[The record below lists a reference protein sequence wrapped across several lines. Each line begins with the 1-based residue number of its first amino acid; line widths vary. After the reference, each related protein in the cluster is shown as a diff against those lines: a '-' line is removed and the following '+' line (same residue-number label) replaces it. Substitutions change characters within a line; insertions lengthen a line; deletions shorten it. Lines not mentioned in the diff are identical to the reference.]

1 VAEERFTRLKATTNQ
16 KITWL
21 VLMVLGL
28 LALGT
33 LGYVLLEGWGPVD
46 ALFMTVITLTTV
58 GFSEVKP
65 LSTTGRLFTMG
76 LILLG
81 VGTLAYGLRTLG
93 ELVLERDY
101 LRQWRK
107 KRIMRQVE
115 TMRDHVIVCGYGR
128 VGQSVVTTLLEGK
141 RPFVVVEKTVR
152 PIEALIALGCAVI
165 EGDAT
170 NDAVLRQAGVE
181 RAWGMIVCA
190 GDDSVNLFIVLSAR
204 AINPDL
210 FIIARCVD
218 GGNEAKM
225 RLAGA
230 NRVISPYQI
239 GGRHMA
245 NIAIRPH
252 IVDFFE
258 VATLDSGEE
267 VWVEEVIV
275 AAQAFLAGKTVGE
288 ADVRRETGVT
298 LIALRHTIEPG
309 QTSTIVPDANTR
321 LMAGDELI
329 VVGTREQL
337 THLERL
343 AR

>member
-1 VAEERFTRLKATTNQ
+1 MKGTTNR
-16 KITWL
+16 KITLL

-33 LGYVLLEGWGPVD
+33 LGYILLEGWGPVD

-58 GFSEVKP
+58 GFSEVNP
-65 LSTTGRLFTMG
+65 LSTAGRLFTIG

-107 KRIMRQVE
+107 RRIMRQVDL
-115 TMRDHVIVCGYGR
+115 MRDHVIVCGYGR
-128 VGQSVVTTLLEGK
+128 VGESVVVTLLEGK
-141 RPFVVVEKTVR
+141 RPFVLIEKEPSRVGLLVEQ
-152 PIEALIALGCAVI
+152 GFNVI

-170 NDAVLRQAGVE
+170 NDTVLRRAGVE

-190 GDDSVNLFIVLSAR
+190 GEDSVNLFIVLSAR
-204 AINPDL
+204 AINAGL
-210 FIIARCVD
+210 YIIARSVD

-252 IVDFFE
+252 VVDFFE
-258 VATLDSGEE
+258 VATLDTGEE
-267 VWVEEVIV
+267 VWVEEVV
-275 AAQAFLAGKTVGE
+275 VENGSYLEGKTVGD
-288 ADVRRETGVT
+288 ADVRRQTGVT
-298 LIALRHTIEPG
+298 LIALRHTVNSG
-309 QTSTIVPDANTR
+309 QTSTLIPDANTR
-321 LMAGDELI
+321 LMVGDELI

-337 THLERL
+337 LNLESL

>member
-1 VAEERFTRLKATTNQ
+1 
-16 KITWL
+16 
-21 VLMVLGL
+21 MVLGL

-33 LGYVLLEGWGPVD
+33 FGYIWLEEWGPVD

-58 GFSEVKP
+58 GFNEVNP
-65 LSTTGRLFTMG
+65 LSTTGRLFTIG

-107 KRIMRQVE
+107 RRIMRQVE
-115 TMRDHVIVCGYGR
+115 QMHNHVIVCGYGR
-128 VGQSVVTTLLEGK
+128 VGQSVVATFLEGK
-141 RPFVVVEKTVR
+141 RPFVIVERNLVHVD
-152 PIEALIALGCAVI
+152 ALTQQGLNII

-170 NDAVLRQAGVE
+170 SDAVLRQAGVE
-181 RAWGMIVCA
+181 RAWGLIVCT
-190 GDDSVNLFIVLSAR
+190 GEDSVNLFIVLSAR
-204 AINPDL
+204 AIKPDL
-210 FIIARCVD
+210 FIITRSVEV
-218 GGNEAKM
+218 GSEAKM

-267 VWVEEVIV
+267 VWVEEIV
-275 AAQAFLAGKTVGE
+275 VGSQAFLAGKTLGE
-288 ADVRRETGVT
+288 ADVRRKTGVT
-298 LIALRHTIEPG
+298 LIALRHTIDG
-309 QTSTIVPDANTR
+309 GRTSTIIPDANTC
-321 LMAGDELI
+321 LAAGDEMI

-337 THLERL
+337 DHLERI
-343 AR
+343 AT

>member
-1 VAEERFTRLKATTNQ
+1 
-16 KITWL
+16 
-21 VLMVLGL
+21 MVLGL

-33 LGYVLLEGWGPVD
+33 AGYILLEDWAPVD

-58 GFSEVKP
+58 GFSEVNP
-65 LSTTGRLFTMG
+65 LSTTGRLFTIA

-81 VGTLAYGLRTLG
+81 AGTLAYGLRTLG

-101 LRQWRK
+101 LRQWRRR
-107 KRIMRQVE
+107 RIMRQVD
-115 TMRDHVIVCGYGR
+115 MLHDHVIVCGYGR
-128 VGQSVVTTLLEGK
+128 VGQSVVTTLIEGK
-141 RPFVVVEKTVR
+141 RPFVVIEKI
-152 PIEALIALGCAVI
+152 PANIEALVQQGLNVI

-170 NDAVLRQAGVE
+170 SDAVLRQAGVE
-181 RAWGMIVCA
+181 RAWGLIVCA

-204 AINPDL
+204 AIKPDL
-210 FIIARCVD
+210 FIIARSVD
-218 GGNEAKM
+218 GNNEAKM

-267 VWVEEVIV
+267 VWVEEVVI
-275 AAQAFLAGKTVGE
+275 APQSFLVGKTVGD

-298 LIALRHTIEPG
+298 LIALRHPIDPDHV
-309 QTSTIVPDANTR
+309 STIIPDASTC
-321 LMAGDELI
+321 MSVGDELI

-337 THLERL
+337 ARLERL
-343 AR
+343 AS

>member
-1 VAEERFTRLKATTNQ
+1 
-16 KITWL
+16 
-21 VLMVLGL
+21 MVLGL

-33 LGYVLLEGWGPVD
+33 FGYILLEDWTPVD

-58 GFSEVKP
+58 GFSEVNP
-65 LSTTGRLFTMG
+65 LSTAGRLFTIA

-101 LRQWRK
+101 LRQWRRR
-107 KRIMRQVE
+107 RIMRQVE
-115 TMRDHVIVCGYGR
+115 LMRDHVIVCGYGR
-128 VGQSVVTTLLEGK
+128 VGQSVVTTLIEGK
-141 RPFVVVEKTVR
+141 RPFVVIEKI
-152 PIEALIALGCAVI
+152 PANIEALVQQGLNVI

-170 NDAVLRQAGVE
+170 SDAVLRQAGVE
-181 RAWGMIVCA
+181 RAWGLIVCA

-204 AINPDL
+204 AIKPNL
-210 FIIARCVD
+210 FIIARSVD
-218 GGNEAKM
+218 GSNEAKM

-267 VWVEEVIV
+267 VWVEEVVI
-275 AAQAFLAGKTVGE
+275 APQSFLVGKTVGD

-298 LIALRHTIEPG
+298 LIALRHAIEPDHI
-309 QTSTIVPDANTR
+309 STIIPDAGTC
-321 LMAGDELI
+321 MSGGDELI

-337 THLERL
+337 ARLERL
-343 AR
+343 AS